1 MNAHTI
7 LIAVAFV
14 CELLAAAGIPQSS
27 VNLMAL
33 GLAFFFLSL
42 LVG

>member
-1 MNAHTI
+1 MSVHNI
-7 LIAVAFV
+7 LIFVATL
-14 CELLAAAGIPQSS
+14 CEILAAVGVPSS